1 MKKLRIWKLGSLEY
15 NIVPSKESVELFR
28 SFIENN
34 EVTDII
40 WSPDVELLEVDLE
53 DDDINLVV
61 DGVKFSKGEENA

>member
-53 DDDINLVV
+53 DDDTNLVV